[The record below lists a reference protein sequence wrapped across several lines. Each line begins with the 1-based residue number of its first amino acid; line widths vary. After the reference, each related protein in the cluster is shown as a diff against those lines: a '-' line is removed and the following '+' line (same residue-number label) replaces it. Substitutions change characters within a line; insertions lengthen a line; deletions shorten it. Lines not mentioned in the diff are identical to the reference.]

1 MLSNASLDIA
11 FHDMNFIEQC
21 SLVPFLSHTI
31 KKNDSRK
38 EIDDEYIKM
47 FWVGLMEGDGSIQV
61 NHWRKKSLQYRLI
74 IKLSSLPSNY
84 NMLIKIAK
92 VIGGTV
98 RKSGNFVIWV
108 VDDKKKVQELIKIFD
123 KYPLLSSKK
132 NCQLAFLKKC
142 LIENS
147 MDFYLTNRDSKFED
161 QKGFINTMEESIENK
176 TFTLPIHFHAWLSG
190 FIDAEG
196 CFSIRQSNN
205 HSFSIGQNDDFYLL
219 ILIKQY
225 FNIINKVRNTK
236 ANFYLLEIYKKEALK
251 KILSHCTDFPLLGEK
266 AESLKRFQT
275 KL

>member
-176 TFTLPIHFHAWLSG
+176 TFTLPIHF
-190 FIDAEG
+190 
-196 CFSIRQSNN
+196 R
-205 HSFSIGQNDDFYLL
+205 
-219 ILIKQY
+219 
-225 FNIINKVRNTK
+225 
-236 ANFYLLEIYKKEALK
+236 
-251 KILSHCTDFPLLGEK
+251 
-266 AESLKRFQT
+266 
-275 KL
+275 